1 MDQALNR
8 IFAEFAS
15 NPVSSGKAMRRL
27 LESDREQFVL
37 SSLPI
42 LRAVQQNHAFKY
54 LLTLLL
60 MNDLMLE
67 QLTNPDL
74 FSFDEA
80 VDLAR
85 ALLRIEPLLDI
96 KMVRT
101 LLDTKDLSSREELEK
116 RADTERGL
124 RLLEIM
130 AAISDGARILPV
142 MAQLLRHPNSKVRSK
157 AALLVGRS
165 NKNYQW
171 VEQRQLE
178 PDPRVRSNALESLW
192 GVDSEGAR
200 QVLWAASADPDNR
213 AAGNAIYGLYQLG
226 EAGSI
231 PLILGMLEHAQED
244 FRTTA
249 VWIMGETGDPRFLPV
264 LAKLMSDSESKIRAA
279 VFRGIAKLKKN
290 TLKYAGQPSLDLYV
304 GPSEVLANGTRHLR
318 VSVCGPSGSTGG
330 PGNYTG
336 SPMQALSALKPTQFV
351 IHEGSTLISEYEV
364 LEQAHPESLSL
375 AFALPRVVETN
386 DVLHR
391 TLEMAFSTALRHKRK
406 NDGWLTL
413 RYSCDSPTEHR
424 VASRSSTTGVPQINS
439 TGEALQT
446 KPASLSLPPDMRF
459 STEPEAI
466 LSAVANPVSRL
477 SAAPGVM
484 SAAQMLVASLA
495 STRGSRHIVLLCQ
508 DSERSVSPEE
518 SLEIARAARASKIA
532 IHVIAGDVCP
542 ALKSLCSRTG
552 GFWLERFGEELPGAL
567 ETLCANLTGH
577 YHIRYKLENQTD
589 GSQFTVGK
597 IEVFGEQGCGKNTFG
612 FAGQPAIQGTVGPDP
627 QEARSLNSRT
637 ELATK

>member
-15 NPVSSGKAMRRL
+15 NPVSSGKAMRGL

-42 LRAVQQNHAFKY
+42 LRAVQQNQAFNY

-60 MNDLMLE
+60 MNDLILE
-67 QLTNPDL
+67 QLTNPNV
-74 FSFDEA
+74 FSLDEA
-80 VDLAR
+80 IDLAR
-85 ALLRIEPLLDI
+85 AMLRIEPLLDI
-96 KMVRT
+96 KMVRR

-178 PDPRVRSNALESLW
+178 PDPRVRANALESLW

-200 QVLWAASADPDNR
+200 QVLWAASEDPDNR

-231 PLILGMLEHAQED
+231 PLMLEMLDHAQED

-249 VWIMGETGDPRFLPV
+249 VWIIGETGDPRFLPV
-264 LAKLMSDSESKIRAA
+264 LANLMNDSESKIRAA

-290 TLKYAGQPSLDLYV
+290 AVKFAGQPNLDLYV
-304 GPSEVLANGTRHLR
+304 GPTELLGSGTRHLR
-318 VSVCGPSGSTGG
+318 VSVCAHTASAGG
-330 PGNYTG
+330 PGDYTG
-336 SPMQALSALKPTQFV
+336 STMHALAALKPTQFV
-351 IHEGSTLISEYEV
+351 IHEGATLISEYEV
-364 LEQAHPESLSL
+364 LEEAHPESLSL

-386 DVLHR
+386 DALHR
-391 TLEMAFSTALRHKRK
+391 ALELAFSTALRHKRK
-406 NDGWLTL
+406 NDAWLTL
-413 RYSCDSPTEHR
+413 RYSCDSPTKQR
-424 VASRSSTTGVPQINS
+424 VASRSSTTSILNINS
-439 TGEALQT
+439 SDEALQT
-446 KPASLSLPPDMRF
+446 QPASLSLPPDMRF

-466 LSAVANPVSRL
+466 LSAVANPGSRL

-495 STRGSRHIVLLCQ
+495 STRGSRHVVLLCQ
-508 DSERSVSPEE
+508 QTGSISLEE
-518 SLEIARAARASKIA
+518 SLEIARSARANKIA

-542 ALKSLCSRTG
+542 ALKNLCSRTG
-552 GFWLERFGEELPGAL
+552 GFWLEKIAEELPGAL

-577 YHIRYKLENQTD
+577 YHIRYKLDSPDVDSNFA
-589 GSQFTVGK
+589 GGK
-597 IEVFGEQGCGKNTFG
+597 IEIFGEQGSGKNTFG
-612 FAGQPAIQGTVGPDP
+612 FAGQPAIQGAVRPDP
-627 QEARSLNSRT
+627 EESRSLNSRT
-637 ELATK
+637 ELALK